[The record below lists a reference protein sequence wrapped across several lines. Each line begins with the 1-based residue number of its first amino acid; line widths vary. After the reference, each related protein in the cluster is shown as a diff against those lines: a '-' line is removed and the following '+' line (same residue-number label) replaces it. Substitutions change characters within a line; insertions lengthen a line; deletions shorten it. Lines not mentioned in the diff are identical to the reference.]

1 MGRIQYAMRLQT
13 VAMAA
18 SGEFGAG
25 CSRAVAARRKV
36 PACSKLGR
44 CCRQS
49 LLGCGRALPS
59 QKEAA
64 PGVWR
69 GRRENPRRTNK
80 PCVPGDCLVCVSV
93 GKGRSAIWLEVGAS

>member
-1 MGRIQYAMRLQT
+1 MRGMGRIQYAMRLQT

-25 CSRAVAARRKV
+25 CSRPVAARRKV
-36 PACSKLGR
+36 PACSKLGL

-59 QKEAA
+59 QKRSRARGLEGEEGKSEAHQQA
-64 PGVWR
+64 V
-69 GRRENPRRTNK
+69 
-80 PCVPGDCLVCVSV
+80 
-93 GKGRSAIWLEVGAS
+93 RSR